1 MAAGVGEF
9 SPPCSFR
16 GDGERLAKNPTPP
29 HPTPSLSLSVLLL
42 SFPVSPPSPLFP
54 SLLPFASPPP
64 MGRALAGGH
73 CPACP
78 PFLSRAFPG
87 PFPPAPSPFPSPFPP
102 SFPAI
107 VRAYAFPGTNWQRLL
122 PPIRPAF
129 PRDPRPRDP
138 VAPLLPVSRRFP
150 ARFPAFPGLSQ
161 PSPAILRPAPARSL
175 PRALSC
181 SRPDTKKPPR

>member
-16 GDGERLAKNPTPP
+16 GDGERLAENPTPP
-29 HPTPSLSLSVLLL
+29 QPHPVSVCLSFLRPSLPPCFLPSS
-42 SFPVSPPSPLFP
+42 PSPF
-54 SLLPFASPPP
+54 SLCPP

-87 PFPPAPSPFPSPFPP
+87 PFPPAPFPFPSPFPP

-138 VAPLLPVSRRFP
+138 VAPLLPVSRLCP

-175 PRALSC
+175 PGALFC